1 MNQKKFFRK
10 HIGEFL
16 MIAGALTA
24 GIVSFFITL
33 NVYVPKKEVEKNEA
47 NVSRGVAKTTG
58 SVKVY
63 IDEEPVNDYIK
74 RNEIDNDENIGKFEV
89 KDDVNSNEDE
99 TIYSNTNVDER
110 VDWISEND
118 NNFVIETKSNKLDV
132 KEPVEEKV
140 FKFQYPISGDVIMD
154 YAKNKLVYSET
165 LKEWITHEGID
176 IKAEL
181 ATPVKASEDG
191 IVEGVKMDPR
201 YGNTIIIAHENGYR
215 TIYSNL
221 STQNMV
227 YAGKKIKKGE
237 IISGVGEGFGFEFK
251 EGAHVH
257 FEILDENRNSIDV
270 VNYLQKLT

>member
-118 NNFVIETKSNKLDV
+118 NNFVIETESNKLDV

-227 YAGKKIKKGE
+227 YVGKKIKKGE

-257 FEILDENRNSIDV
+257 FEILDENRNSLDV
-270 VNYLQKLT
+270 VNFLQKLT